1 MARITVEDCLDHVGN
16 RFDLVMLATK
26 RARQLATGGKEP
38 LVKEDSDK
46 VTVIALREIAEG
58 LITEESMAA
67 RKIQEDIA
75 DVFEDIEVSKE
86 VSAAPSEEAE
96 ATTESSE
103 AAQSPSQDA

>member
-1 MARITVEDCLDHVGN
+1 MARITVEDCLDNVGN

-46 VTVIALREIAEG
+46 ATVIALREIAEG
-58 LITEESMAA
+58 LVTEESLAA

-75 DVFEDIEVSKE
+75 EVFEDTEEGEEISTTPAAELE
-86 VSAAPSEEAE
+86 ASAASPEAE
-96 ATTESSE
+96 
-103 AAQSPSQDA
+103 QSPSQDA